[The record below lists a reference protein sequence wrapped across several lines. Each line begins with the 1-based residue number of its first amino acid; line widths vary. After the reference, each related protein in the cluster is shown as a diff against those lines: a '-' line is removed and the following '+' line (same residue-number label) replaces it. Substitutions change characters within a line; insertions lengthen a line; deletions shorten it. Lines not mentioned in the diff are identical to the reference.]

1 MGLTGPSSKGEIM
14 RFNVFV
20 PLSALLLTTAQL
32 ARADF
37 IIDGGFESVAALSS
51 GAYQVEASG
60 SGAST
65 GGTVGGWLWT
75 TGVSSDQYNGATL
88 VNVGD
93 AGHSSP
99 FITPT
104 TQTGF
109 GGSYVVALQGLGGV
123 SQSFTDTTGSG
134 SFNLSYAIAGRG
146 NETTAGNQTVNVA
159 LLDLSTSTIVFTG
172 SVSTTGGSVFT
183 TYSNAVNLTLGD
195 NYTLSFAGT
204 TNTPGLDEAA
214 LVDKVSVN
222 VPEPSSLAVLGASL
236 GSLVFLRRRRKA

>member
-1 MGLTGPSSKGEIM
+1 MKPG
-14 RFNVFV
+14 
-20 PLSALLLTTAQL
+20 LLTFAAAAVFAAGHD
-32 ARADF
+32 ARASLVV
-37 IIDGGFESVAALSS
+37 DGGFESVAALSS
-51 GAYQVEASG
+51 GAYQVEVVG

-88 VNVGD
+88 VNVGN
-93 AGHSSP
+93 GFNSP

-123 SQSFTDTTGSG
+123 SQSFTDTAGSG
-134 SFNLSYAIAGRG
+134 SFNLSYALAGRG
-146 NETTAGNQTVNVA
+146 NETSAGNQTVNA
-159 LLDLSTSTIVFTG
+159 ELFDTTTSTIVFFG
-172 SVSTTGGSVFT
+172 AVSTTGGSLFT

-214 LVDKVSVN
+214 LLDNVSVN
-222 VPEPSSLAVLGASL
+222 VPEPSSLAILVGGL
-236 GSLVFLRRRRKA
+236 GSLGFLRRRKKA

>member
-1 MGLTGPSSKGEIM
+1 MKIALIVAASTGLLAAASG
-14 RFNVFV
+14 
-20 PLSALLLTTAQL
+20 
-32 ARADF
+32 ARANL
-37 IIDGGFESVAALSS
+37 ITDGGFETVAALSS
-51 GAYQVEASG
+51 GAYQVEVSG

-75 TGVSSDQYNGATL
+75 SGVSSDQYNGATL

-93 AGHSSP
+93 AGHGSP

-134 SFNLSYAIAGRG
+134 SFNFSYALAGRG
-146 NETTAGNQTVNVA
+146 NETSAGNQTVNA
-159 LLDLSTSTIVFTG
+159 ELFDTTTSTIVYFG
-172 SVSTTGGSVFT
+172 AVSTTGGSLFT
-183 TYSNAVNLTLGD
+183 TYSNSVNLTLGD

-214 LVDKVSVN
+214 LLDNVSVN

-236 GSLVFLRRRRKA
+236 GGLALLRRRSKASVLAT